1 MEEKIVLSI
10 QNPKDVLISYVDIY
24 LGDKNVSL
32 EVLSNDN
39 AKINLPFD
47 KDEGEGELIV
57 KIRYKTLPNQEQKQK
72 NQTQTTIKDQVINK
86 DIINKNNLKV
96 EEKRRI
102 NEHINKNKK
111 NEYKEFGDIIVA
123 ESDPNSLKEIKEKE
137 KKKKYSDI
145 IIV

>member
-32 EVLSNDN
+32 EVLSNDTT
-39 AKINLPFD
+39 KINLPFD
-47 KDEGEGELIV
+47 KDEGEGEIIV

-72 NQTQTTIKDQVINK
+72 NQIQTTIKDQVINK
-86 DIINKNNLKV
+86 NVISENNCKV
-96 EEKRRI
+96 EEKHRI
-102 NEHINKNKK
+102 NEHINKNK